1 VIQFQHLHNGLEW
14 RNRSNGVADA
24 PMPLRERR
32 IGGPVSPAREVGQL
46 TKKERSTMS
55 IRVLLADDHAILLA
69 RELSPDIVLMDVSMP
84 GLNGIEATRQIRH
97 ESPSVKI
104 IALSMHSAKR
114 FVTEM
119 FKVGAMGYLL
129 KDCDYDELA
138 RAIRTVAQ
146 GRTYLSPAISDV
158 VVEDMVRGDEDKAS
172 NAFTVLTPRE
182 REVLQLMAEGN
193 TTKQIGLRL
202 HISPKTVEAHR
213 LRVMNKLDIDNVA
226 QLTKYAIQEGLTS
239 PEP

>member
-1 VIQFQHLHNGLEW
+1 
-14 RNRSNGVADA
+14 
-24 PMPLRERR
+24 M
-32 IGGPVSPAREVGQL
+32 
-46 TKKERSTMS
+46 
-55 IRVLLADDHAILLA
+55 
-69 RELSPDIVLMDVSMP
+69 DISMP
-84 GLNGIEATRQIRH
+84 DLNGIEATSQITK
-97 ESPSVKI
+97 ESPNVKI

-129 KDCDYDELA
+129 KDCGYDELA
-138 RAIRTVAQ
+138 RAIRTVAE
-146 GRTYLSPAISDV
+146 GKTYLSPSISDV
-158 VVEDMVRGDEDKAS
+158 VVEGMVHAEEKGQPS
-172 NAFTVLTPRE
+172 AFTVLTPRE

-193 TTKQIGLRL
+193 TTKQIGLLL